1 MIRGSRGMVATSGYS
16 TGDVIHR
23 LAGRLTA
30 HPAKDTL
37 AMGPQTHVKDPRV
50 AHIRKTES
58 PSAVVLGGVIY
69 ARTNIDVGEEI
80 TVPLDSSFK
89 FSCMLQKL

>member
-1 MIRGSRGMVATSGYS
+1 MLSGVVRGSRGMIATSRYI

-30 HPAKDTL
+30 HPGKDTL

-69 ARTNIDVGEEI
+69 ARTRIDVGEEI
-80 TVPLDSSFK
+80 TVPVDF
-89 FSCMLQKL
+89 F